1 MNSCRSRLHREWS
14 YQENTHWDR
23 FRCHKYIETKEECE
37 WAVKQL
43 NLGYPFG
50 GNGEYA
56 WTHSGMGGYYPGWH
70 YGNPAGKGCFT
81 GPQASRL
88 AAHTFYFRDPTVP
101 PPTTR
106 HSRIGDWADW
116 DGWHSSFTNS
126 LICLKPSR
134 GFPLTPV
141 GYTITSLA
149 EKNLRTD
156 QFNVGSFVKSTDTI
170 FIFN

>member
-1 MNSCRSRLHREWS
+1 MT
-14 YQENTHWDR
+14 YAAP
-23 FRCHKYIETKEECE
+23 F
-37 WAVKQL
+37 
-43 NLGYPFG
+43 LGVQDPFG
-50 GNGEYA
+50 LFQWFLVDYRKRARTKRSEQELSPSGVWPDDGNIKASCG
-56 WTHSGMGGYYPGWH
+56 
-70 YGNPAGKGCFT
+70 GKGCFT

-88 AAHTFYFRDPTVP
+88 AAHTFYFRDPTVA
-101 PPTTR
+101 PPTTS

-116 DGWHSSFTNS
+116 DGWQSSFTNS
-126 LICLKPSR
+126 LICLVPS
-134 GFPLTPV
+134 GGLPSTPV